1 MKHMPLTAALVA
13 ALALGACAA
22 PATGPLP
29 NAGPTAGAQTGTPPA
44 RSDDA
49 TARSPQQG
57 QPSGAG
63 GRPPQVQVQ
72 GQIPAP
78 PPDDRQA
85 ANRQT
90 DTYPGQSR
98 SRTASLTPRTK
109 LDDCRPSDTEED
121 CLISHSASQGGIT
134 FSGYART
141 GITFSRSLGLIR
153 RPGPDDLF

>member
-49 TARSPQQG
+49 TA
-57 QPSGAG
+57 
-63 GRPPQVQVQ
+63 RPPQVQVQ